1 MPANPQRST
10 TPRELFTVL
19 AAGAA
24 LLLVVHALGR
34 FFYTPLL
41 PYLIGDGQLDPQQGA
56 SVATWNYLGYLLGAL
71 LAIRWHRIDHI
82 RWLLP
87 LSLTVHVLTSLL
99 QTQVDHTAVIA
110 ASRCLNGI
118 ANGVVFVQAPAL
130 ILEWLVRR
138 NRASLSGLV
147 YLGVGLG
154 LLVSSALVTFTE
166 DWLSGASRWWPA
178 ALLSIPLAWWGTAR
192 LLGLDVPVRA
202 EHGEHPYSRP
212 TALLDHASVPLF
224 LSYAGAGL
232 GYILPMTFLPL
243 LASIQLPKAH
253 WLVDGAWLLVALATL
268 PGPFIWNHVGA
279 KFGDLPAIRANFGV
293 QLIGVLAAVIW
304 PGPVGI
310 VLCAVLVG
318 GTFLGTVLLTQRIGR
333 ALHPHQGPRLSAAL
347 VALYG
352 FTQMAGPWLTKQW
365 LDMGGTL
372 DSAFW
377 IGVAALLW
385 GLLFTA
391 LVPPPADWHRRKAE
405 PQGSGAG

>member
-1 MPANPQRST
+1 MPAIQQSCT
-10 TPRELFTVL
+10 TPRELFSVL
-19 AAGAA
+19 AAGAT
-24 LLLVVHALGR
+24 LLLVVHSLGR
-34 FFYTPLL
+34 FIYTPLL
-41 PYLIGDGQLDPQQGA
+41 PYLIGDGQIDPQQGA
-56 SVATWNYLGYLLGAL
+56 SIATWNYLGYLMGAM

-87 LSLTVHVLTSLL
+87 LSLTVHVLTTLL
-99 QTQVDHTAVIA
+99 QTQLDDATALA
-110 ASRCLNGI
+110 AARWINGV

-130 ILEWLVRR
+130 ILEWLVWR

-154 LLVSSALVTFTE
+154 LLVSSALVSLTV
-166 DWLSGASRWWPA
+166 DWLAGADRWWPA
-178 ALLSIPLAWWGTAR
+178 ALLSVPLAWWGTAR
-192 LLGLDVPVRA
+192 LLRLEVPVRA
-202 EHGEHPYSRP
+202 EHETGQHPRP
-212 TALLDHASVPLF
+212 TALLDRASVPLF

-243 LASIQLPKAH
+243 LATIQLPPGH

-268 PGPFIWNHVGA
+268 PAPFIWNHLGA
-279 KFGDLPAIRANFGV
+279 KFGDLPAIRANFGI
-293 QLIGVLAAVIW
+293 QLLGVLAAVVW
-304 PGPVGI
+304 PGPLGL

-318 GTFLGTVLLTQRIGR
+318 VTFVGTVLLTQRIGR

-365 LDMGGTL
+365 LDFGGTL

-377 IGVAALLW
+377 IGVVALLW
-385 GLLFTA
+385 GLVFSG
-391 LVPPPADWHRRKAE
+391 LVPRPEQWHARRTAGAE
-405 PQGSGAG
+405 E